1 MKIYMPKQQQHLK
14 ANHLSSGRGLPNK
27 KHSQDVKGGNRIPS
41 QDVRHQKA
49 QSLFCLTWKIPHVQ
63 QDQDT

>member
-14 ANHLSSGRGLPNK
+14 ADHLSSGRGLPDQ
-27 KHSQDVKGGNRIPS
+27 KHSQDVKGGNRIPA

-49 QSLFCLTWKIPHVQ
+49 QSLFRLTRKIPHVQ